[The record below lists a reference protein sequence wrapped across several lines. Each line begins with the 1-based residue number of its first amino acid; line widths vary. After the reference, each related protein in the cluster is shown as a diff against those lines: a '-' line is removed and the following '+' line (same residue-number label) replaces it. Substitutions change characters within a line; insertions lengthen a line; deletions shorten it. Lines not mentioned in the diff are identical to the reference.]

1 LHRGHQALARA
12 AARECKGAPILLS
25 FSGMAAVLGW
35 APRRPLVA
43 RQDRARV
50 LDLWARELAAEGI
63 YGQEAA
69 EAAKR
74 EIEAMEEAVVV
85 RQGAAAPSSG
95 GNGAATA
102 TTTTTTTTPP
112 HRPFPP
118 VRQRYVPF
126 ASVRSL
132 PPGAFVDLLRGQMR
146 AAGAVAG
153 ANFRFGF
160 KAAGDSA
167 ALSQLCAERG
177 MRCAVV
183 GLLMRRQEGQLPAD
197 DDNGAVSSSRVR
209 EQLAAGRVEAA
220 ARSLGRPHRVVFVV
234 GVGSSPSGGDGA
246 GDFVPLAPSEALRN
260 QPPAEGEY
268 RARVSCYPL
277 LPADGG
283 GGSDASGGQQQ
294 HHQDASLLGL
304 ETRQRAWMG
313 AGRTGPPP
321 ARLFFEETRV
331 RVDAEGGVSAEPSVA
346 RRCFGLAATEEGGG
360 GGGVNHSFVLAV
372 DFLGRS
378 GVRWTPE
385 VRTED
390 EE

>member
-1 LHRGHQALARA
+1 M
-12 AARECKGAPILLS
+12 K
-25 FSGMAAVLGW
+25 
-35 APRRPLVA
+35 
-43 RQDRARV
+43 
-50 LDLWARELAAEGI
+50 
-63 YGQEAA
+63 
-69 EAAKR
+69 
-74 EIEAMEEAVVV
+74 AMEEAVVV
-85 RQGAAAPSSG
+85 GRQQGAAAPSSG
-95 GNGAATA
+95 DNGAT

-112 HRPFPP
+112 NPRPYPP

-132 PPGAFVDLLRGQMR
+132 PPEAFVDLLRGQMR

-177 MRCAVV
+177 MRCAIV
-183 GLLMRRQEGQLPAD
+183 GLLMRRQELLAVDDD
-197 DDNGAVSSSRVR
+197 DDNGGAVSSSRVR

-220 ARSLGRPHRVVFVV
+220 ERSLGRPHRVVFVV
-234 GVGSSPSGGDGA
+234 CSSASAATAAAPSSAEDE
-246 GDFVPLAPSEALRN
+246 FVPLASSEALRN

-277 LPADGG
+277 LPAEGG
-283 GGSDASGGQQQ
+283 DDASSSGRQ
-294 HHQDASLLGL
+294 HHQDACLLDL
-304 ETRQRAWMG
+304 ESKQRAWMG
-313 AGRTGPPP
+313 AERRTGQPP
-321 ARLFFEETRV
+321 ASVFFEETRV
-331 RVDAEGGVSAEPSVA
+331 RVDAEGGVSAEAAVA
-346 RRCFGLAATEEGGG
+346 RRCFGLAAATEGGG
-360 GGGVNHSFVLAV
+360 GGDSNNHSFVLAV

-378 GVRWTPE
+378 GRGWTPE